1 MSDTPK
7 KKKAATFKVKSMDL
21 KTTWQHQDVHVFKP
35 AIEKAAFKTSKK
47 NQQAKELDLL
57 EQALETFIEKKGMSG
72 IVLVDL
78 VDVIA
83 DITKSKDKDSITEH
97 LLSYDSSMWLV

>member
-7 KKKAATFKVKSMDL
+7 AKPISKIKVKSMDL
-21 KTTWQHQDVHVFKP
+21 GISWGTHDVHVYKP
-35 AIEKAAFKTSKK
+35 AIEKAGLKTSKK
-47 NQQAKELDLL
+47 KQEAKELDLF

-72 IVLVDL
+72 IILDDL
-78 VDVIA
+78 VEVIA

-97 LLSYDSSMWLV
+97 LLSYDSSMWLI